1 MIRGKK
7 MNDDLTE
14 FIDEGGELVITKQNG
29 GMVIIAQTILDGQRF
44 VKGVLFSS
52 MKDLASKFEEIVRE
66 SLLGIRRLKQVDKK
80 GHTKTASLG

>member
-1 MIRGKK
+1 

-14 FIDEGGELVITKQNG
+14 FIDEGGELVITKQNDR
-29 GMVIIAQTILDGQRF
+29 MTIIAQTILGGQRF
-44 VKGVLFSS
+44 AKGVLFSS